1 MFLIKEVELRQAV
14 SCLGLP
20 QQDRLM
26 LDNKEVSVLAEA
38 VAGVDVFVAV
48 AVVAGE
54 QPPTPKKLA
63 RLPLKTRRNRNMSS
77 EP

>member
-38 VAGVDVFVAV
+38 VAGVEVFVAV
-48 AVVAGE
+48 ELVAGE
-54 QPPTPKKLA
+54 PPQTQKLA